1 MIHED
6 ERSLRLADLLM
17 RVLDLQDGSNL
28 IHKGVNSVSPTSVV
42 EGNTSIS
49 FNSSVIIYYV

>member
-17 RVLDLQDGSNL
+17 KVLDLQDGSNL
-28 IHKGVNSVSPTSVV
+28 IHKGVNSLQLSQPYFR
-42 EGNTSIS
+42 G
-49 FNSSVIIYYV
+49 